1 MGWGTDGNHG
11 VRQTDGQCTAGFRPE
26 SVAVKYPKLC
36 VIMIESPISSPEKC
50 TALANLGK
58 GKVYRV
64 KDYYEVPR
72 AIHNLLR
79 EFA

>member
-1 MGWGTDGNHG
+1 MTELVPGGDRG
-11 VRQTDGQCTAGFRPE
+11 
-26 SVAVKYPKLC
+26 
-36 VIMIESPISSPEKC
+36 PISNPRTC
-50 TALANLGK
+50 MTLANMGK

-72 AIHNLLR
+72 AIYNLLR